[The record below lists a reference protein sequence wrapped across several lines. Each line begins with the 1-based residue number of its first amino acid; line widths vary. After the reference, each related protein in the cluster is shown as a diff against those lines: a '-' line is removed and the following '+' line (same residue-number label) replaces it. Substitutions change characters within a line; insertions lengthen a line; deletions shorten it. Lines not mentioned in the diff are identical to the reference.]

1 MGIFAWI
8 VVGAIAGFVATVLM
22 GDRAGVIVTVILGI
36 LGGLLGGWVAVNL
49 FHYGDVTGINL
60 YSIVIAVAGALVVIA
75 TWHVLTARHYGW
87 SRS

>member
-22 GDRAGVIVTVILGI
+22 GDRVGVIVTVILGI
-36 LGGLLGGWVAVNL
+36 LGGLLGGWVAVNF

-60 YSIVIAVAGALVVIA
+60 YSIVLAIAGALVVIA
-75 TWHVLTARHYGW
+75 TWHALTASRGRW
-87 SRS
+87 SRT